1 MQKKTQEVFIDYQI
15 IAFPLV
21 VVNTRFYWERIL
33 VFVCQYV
40 NRQSQDFR
48 YYWNRVFRADFPSE
62 CSNNMTKILPCTFMH
77 CFGTFNMF
85 TVHMCADIGLFGHLS
100 NPVFCSLQFEKKK
113 NLWVSSI
120 FSKCYI
126 FYVDSEN
133 PEKIEKIYV
142 DFEIVAF
149 ELVPLN
155 SRFYWE
161 RILVIGCQYVNKQSQ
176 NFRYY

>member
-15 IAFPLV
+15 IAFQLV

-133 PEKIEKIYV
+133 PEK
-142 DFEIVAF
+142 
-149 ELVPLN
+149 N
-155 SRFYWE
+155 WE
-161 RILVIGCQYVNKQSQ
+161 NICWFWDSSIWIGSVKQSLLL
-176 NFRYY
+176 REHTCHRVSIC

>member
-15 IAFPLV
+15 IAFQLV

-48 YYWNRVFRADFPSE
+48 YYWNRVFQADFPSE
-62 CSNNMTKILPCTFMH
+62 CSKNMTKILPCTFMH

-133 PEKIEKIYV
+133 PEK
-142 DFEIVAF
+142 
-149 ELVPLN
+149 N
-155 SRFYWE
+155 WE
-161 RILVIGCQYVNKQSQ
+161 NICWFWDSSIWIGSVKQSLLL
-176 NFRYY
+176 REDTCHRVSIC